1 MIAHLPQRLRDWLLE
16 RRIAS
21 LQSNVE
27 WTYKHGSCWCNDY
40 DVYGRVAVLDAEIAH
55 MKAKRSPSQLKR
67 MGVHADKL
75 KLE

>member
-1 MIAHLPQRLRDWLLE
+1 MNLPQRIRDLLLE
-16 RRIAS
+16 RRITS

-40 DVYGRVAVLDAEIAH
+40 DVYGRVAVLDAEIAY

-67 MGVHADKL
+67 MGVDSGKA
-75 KLE
+75 